1 MCDFISGEKIQQL
14 CDVYIGTL
22 NDFNYNPKISIE
34 TNKHINIDR
43 LNNEWNNP
51 KLIFCYSC
59 TLDTL
64 INKLHLFLN
73 KFILVSHN
81 SDNNISEKYLAIA
94 DHPLVIKWFSQNII
108 INHPKLILLPIGIAN
123 SMWIHG
129 NLDNF
134 ISIENR
140 NTNFENK
147 EDKIYF
153 NFNICTNFTE
163 RESCKNIIQNKG
175 LIFENNISQLEYLN
189 KLSTCK
195 FAICPAGNGI
205 DCHRIWECYYCK
217 VIPILL
223 ISNFTENLSNFL
235 PCILLN
241 NWNEFDFNQIMN
253 KYNQMISLLDTNKK
267 YTDFNYYKKLIFSEV
282 DNIK

>member
-22 NDFNYNPKISIE
+22 NDLNYNPKISIE
-34 TNKHINIDR
+34 TYKHINIDM
-43 LNNEWNNP
+43 LNNDWNNP

-59 TLDTL
+59 SLDKL
-64 INKLHLFLN
+64 MNKLHLFKN

-81 SDNNISEKYLAIA
+81 SDNNITEKYLRIA

-108 INHPKLILLPIGIAN
+108 INHSKLILLPIGIAN

-134 ISIENR
+134 ISLENYK
-140 NTNFENK
+140 TNFQNK
-147 EDKIYF
+147 EYKIYF
-153 NFNICTNFTE
+153 NFNIWTNFRE

-175 LIFENNISQLEYLN
+175 LVFENNISQLEYLN
-189 KLSTCK
+189 KLSNCK

-205 DCHRIWECYYCK
+205 DCHRIWECYYCN

-223 ISNFTENLSNFL
+223 HSKFTEHLAKIL

-241 NWNEFDFNQIMN
+241 NWNEFDGNQILP
-253 KYNQMISLLDTNKK
+253 KYNEMLSLLKKNKK
-267 YTDFNYYKKLIFSEV
+267 YLDFNYYKELILSHL
-282 DNIK
+282 DNQM